1 MSTILRMPFA
11 LMPAYRRAPYIF
23 REDKSL
29 LPSAVFPPATRCT
42 CRSMYTGRFDNCREI
57 LRHQFADRDQDLFG
71 REAGSYR
78 GTDQI
83 LQVGLDDVAAIL
95 KTLVRDRYII

>member
-11 LMPAYRRAPYIF
+11 LMPAYRRAP
-23 REDKSL
+23 
-29 LPSAVFPPATRCT
+29 ATRCT
-42 CRSMYTGRFDNCREI
+42 CHSMYTGRFDNCREI